1 MHTWACARL
10 GKESGKKTPKTVWFV
25 FKQVHG
31 IETSVQVEQQIKKK
45 IGKTDLND
53 EQPPG
58 APYTAST
65 DKILASLLQYVYI

>member
-1 MHTWACARL
+1 MAL
-10 GKESGKKTPKTVWFV
+10 
-25 FKQVHG
+25 KQVYRW
-31 IETSVQVEQQIKKK
+31 ISKLKKK

>member
-1 MHTWACARL
+1 M
-10 GKESGKKTPKTVWFV
+10 
-25 FKQVHG
+25 HG
-31 IETSVQVEQQIKKK
+31 IETSVQVDQQIKKK